1 MAGRKWGSVSFVH
14 NFVVSGISH
23 GSKRRVINSTII
35 LMLTT
40 TKVHSYAPKVMKDIA
55 NQQCHNLKT
64 AEQNYLFTDL
74 QTRAG
79 ETSSKIQEMKR
90 RKPKDMKKVFKEDLE
105 HDYTDMAIVRKK
117 LKSNFPLDVFIRK
130 RKMQFLIFL
139 GVKSRRAVEMIRS
152 LMSQLTM
159 K

>member
-1 MAGRKWGSVSFVH
+1 
-14 NFVVSGISH
+14 
-23 GSKRRVINSTII
+23 
-35 LMLTT
+35 
-40 TKVHSYAPKVMKDIA
+40 
-55 NQQCHNLKT
+55 
-64 AEQNYLFTDL
+64 
-74 QTRAG
+74 
-79 ETSSKIQEMKR
+79 MKR

-105 HDYTDMAIVRKK
+105 HDYIDMAIVRKK

>member
-1 MAGRKWGSVSFVH
+1 
-14 NFVVSGISH
+14 
-23 GSKRRVINSTII
+23 
-35 LMLTT
+35 ML
-40 TKVHSYAPKVMKDIA
+40 K
-55 NQQCHNLKT
+55 
-64 AEQNYLFTDL
+64 
-74 QTRAG
+74 RAG
-79 ETSSKIQEMKR
+79 KTSLKIQEVNC
-90 RKPKDMKKVFKEDLE
+90 RKPKDMEEVFGEHLE
-105 HDYTDMAIVRKK
+105 NGCINMAIVCKK